1 MACLNLKLVSFWLCH
16 QSSADGS
23 VLVQERVK
31 LGCQSLAGFEV
42 FFDFR
47 FLSLIKRTV
56 DYQKDS

>member
-1 MACLNLKLVSFWLCH
+1 MNLLPM
-16 QSSADGS
+16 DIP

-56 DYQKDS
+56 DWAQLQVNLRYGIT